1 MLCQSSNAIEVY
13 RPINWNHAWFES
25 IIQMQ
30 FCITR
35 EPSNT
40 LSEIAKTYCVNSK
53 MKFADISSER
63 LYSFK
68 HRRYVN
74 VNVKSTIRS
83 ILSICLSSENYYIWT
98 LIVIFLFL
106 PIWKSQTF
114 VNGEPKLIYLNKR
127 PTFEYARL
135 YEYVYC

>member
-1 MLCQSSNAIEVY
+1 
-13 RPINWNHAWFES
+13 
-25 IIQMQ
+25 
-30 FCITR
+30 
-35 EPSNT
+35 
-40 LSEIAKTYCVNSK
+40 
-53 MKFADISSER
+53 MKFADIWSER

-68 HRRYVN
+68 HRRYFN

-83 ILSICLSSENYYIWT
+83 IICLSSENYYIWT

-127 PTFEYARL
+127 PTFEYAHL
-135 YEYVYC
+135 YEYVYY